1 MDGQSES
8 AGNNSSWFTVYV
20 ISLQAL
26 DGRSWIAKKRYS
38 DVSCFAHGS
47 AAKPSHPSAQGSTL
61 PPALFRSILDDSP
74 CTSFLLSLSI
84 SSSPQFHS
92 LFQKL
97 KSRPEMKG
105 VTFPGKSLGRL
116 TLAQQEKRRDALDR
130 FMIDVTGKLR
140 LSEGTM
146 AELNSFLD
154 VHKHPPGSG
163 AS

>member
-1 MDGQSES
+1 
-8 AGNNSSWFTVYV
+8 
-20 ISLQAL
+20 
-26 DGRSWIAKKRYS
+26 
-38 DVSCFAHGS
+38 
-47 AAKPSHPSAQGSTL
+47 
-61 PPALFRSILDDSP
+61 
-74 CTSFLLSLSI
+74 
-84 SSSPQFHS
+84 
-92 LFQKL
+92 
-97 KSRPEMKG
+97 MKG